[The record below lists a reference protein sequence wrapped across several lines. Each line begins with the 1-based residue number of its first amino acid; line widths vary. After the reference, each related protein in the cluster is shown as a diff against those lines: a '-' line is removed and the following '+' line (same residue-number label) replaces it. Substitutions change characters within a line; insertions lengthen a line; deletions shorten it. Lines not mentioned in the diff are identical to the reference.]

1 MKRDRKKRCG
11 AAAAANKSALC
22 DVDHAH
28 KPMRGVRLLRVLAE
42 QKENCR
48 AVSCGNAAGQKNVQR
63 QRIRIKGQ
71 KKGFAY
77 APMGF
82 DKEGR
87 GREYE
92 LKKPAPGKGMLFG
105 ARAPVVGSN
114 VKISCFK
121 NVRRFSELQEGDQHK
136 T

>member
-48 AVSCGNAAGQKNVQR
+48 AVSCGNAAGEKNVQGQR
-63 QRIRIKGQ
+63 TRIRGPGGVCVRAHGLI
-71 KKGFAY
+71 
-77 APMGF
+77 
-82 DKEGR
+82 GR
-87 GREYE
+87 G
-92 LKKPAPGKGMLFG
+92 GGG
-105 ARAPVVGSN
+105 GTN
-114 VKISCFK
+114 
-121 NVRRFSELQEGDQHK
+121 
-136 T
+136 